1 VNYSP
6 EQLRRRAHLTSGGSL
21 ANYNRQHY
29 KKEHMIPV
37 KLTTVNGSVADMPF
51 ASKEKILEFIDQYS
65 SALPIGTAVNIDAP
79 LVGIHSGWIQGRKA
93 TANA

>member
-1 VNYSP
+1 MNYST
-6 EQLRRRAHLTSGGSL
+6 EQLRRRAHLANGGSL

-29 KKEHMIPV
+29 KKEYMIPV

-65 SALPIGTAVNIDAP
+65 NALPIGTAVNIDAP
-79 LVGIHSGWIQGRKA
+79 LVGIHSGWIQGRKSV
-93 TANA
+93 